1 MNYGIQCDKGCKRER
16 NLETAVTI
24 KGQVVIPARIR
35 HRLGIKKGT
44 KLYVEERKGE
54 IILRPLNREYF
65 QKMSGILKG
74 GGLVKELEETRAEDL
89 RREEEKIGRHK
100 GSR

>member
-1 MNYGIQCDKGCKRER
+1 M
-16 NLETAVTI
+16 ETAVTV
-24 KGQVVIPARIR
+24 KGQVVIPAKLR

-44 KLYVEERKGE
+44 KLHVEEREGE

-74 GGLVKELEETRAEDL
+74 GGLVKTLEETRAEDL
-89 RREEEKIGRHK
+89 KREEEKIGRRK

>member
-1 MNYGIQCDKGCKRER
+1 M
-16 NLETAVTI
+16 ETAITV
-24 KGQVVIPARIR
+24 KGQVVIPAKIR
-35 HRLGIKKGT
+35 HRLGIKKGA
-44 KLYVEERKGE
+44 KFHVEERNGE

-74 GGLVKELEETRAEDL
+74 GGLVRALKVSRAEDL
-89 RREEEKIGRHK
+89 KREEEKIGRRK

>member
-1 MNYGIQCDKGCKRER
+1 M
-16 NLETAVTI
+16 ETAVTI
-24 KGQVVIPARIR
+24 KGQVVIPAKIR

-44 KLYVEERKGE
+44 KIYVEERNGE
-54 IILRPLNREYF
+54 IILRPLGREYF

-74 GGLVKELEETRAEDL
+74 GGLVKALEETRREDL
-89 RREEEKIGRHK
+89 KREEGKIGKGK